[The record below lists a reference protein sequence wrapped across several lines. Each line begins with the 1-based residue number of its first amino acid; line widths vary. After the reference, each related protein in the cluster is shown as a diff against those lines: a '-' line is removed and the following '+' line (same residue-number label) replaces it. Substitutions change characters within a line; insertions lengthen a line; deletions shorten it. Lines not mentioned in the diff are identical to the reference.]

1 MKLDLGTVIE
11 MVNEIA
17 AEDSIDWG
25 MLSIDENQATKLI
38 ALNVLGMYEQEWN
51 TLDAEQREYMIVST
65 ITKLVLENFVL
76 NLKLLGKNS

>member
-1 MKLDLGTVIE
+1 

-25 MLSIDENQATKLI
+25 MLAVDESEATKLI
-38 ALNVLGMYEQEWN
+38 ALNVLGMYEQEWS

-76 NLKLLGKNS
+76 NLKLLEKRAS